1 MADVISTLRAEIA
14 GLQKQLD
21 TRRRALTIL
30 VGTAPKP
37 KAAPQPRPPMKA
49 AAAQRPSR
57 PPAKSLATRI
67 REYLAAHKGK
77 KFAPAQIADAL
88 QKRDKTVRRDNVQR
102 RLSDLAKTKKVKR
115 ENGRYSLL

>member
-1 MADVISTLRAEIA
+1 MADVIATLRAEIA

-30 VGTAPKP
+30 AGPAPKP
-37 KAAPQPRPPMKA
+37 KAATPPRPMKA

-67 REYLAAHKGK
+67 REYLAAHKDQ

-102 RLSDLAKTKKVKR
+102 RLSDMAKTKKVKR
-115 ENGRYSLL
+115 ENGRYSLA